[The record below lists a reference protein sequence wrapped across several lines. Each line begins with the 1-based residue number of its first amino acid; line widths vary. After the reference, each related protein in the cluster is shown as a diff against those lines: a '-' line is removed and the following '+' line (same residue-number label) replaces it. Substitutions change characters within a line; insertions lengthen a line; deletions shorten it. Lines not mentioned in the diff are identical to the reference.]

1 MSLSRTFL
9 CQSVRLPWV
18 MVGERAVRR
27 GERKGGG
34 GKEEG

>member
-1 MSLSRTFL
+1 
-9 CQSVRLPWV
+9 VRLPWV

-34 GKEEG
+34 KEEG